1 MHAQSNRNY
10 EKFTNTK
17 AYEICKNTTLYT
29 ESSQNLQTESNEYLE
44 IIQHC
49 KYQVTFPS
57 MNTDSLYVVCTLGVN
72 LENTPPQAC
81 KECIGKECIGKG
93 CKNIKVRK

>member
-1 MHAQSNRNY
+1 MTVTDEN
-10 EKFTNTK
+10 
-17 AYEICKNTTLYT
+17 
-29 ESSQNLQTESNEYLE
+29 SNEYLE

-57 MNTDSLYVVCTLGVN
+57 MNTDTLYVVCTLGVN

-81 KECIGKECIGKG
+81 KECIGKV
-93 CKNIKVRK
+93 CKNIKVKN